1 MNSIVDKQM
10 IMVLWS
16 RDTLMA
22 TSVKSLG
29 KTAIL
34 QLHVS
39 LVVMI

>member
-10 IMVLWS
+10 IIVLWL
-16 RDTLMA
+16 RDMLMA
-22 TSVKSLG
+22 TTVRSLS